1 MSSEIPTHQKC
12 FLRNWEKKLGVKAL
26 KIQLLFLMVL
36 KARAL
41 ESMRTDTV
49 MVMGIQKM
57 QEMKFGGK
65 RSLGDKSKITFLQY

>member
-1 MSSEIPTHQKC
+1 MSSEIHTHQKC

-36 KARAL
+36 KAGAL
-41 ESMRTDTV
+41 ESMGMGTG
-49 MVMGIQKM
+49 MGMGIQKM

-65 RSLGDKSKITFLQY
+65 GSLGDKSTIIFLQY